1 MDIQKQKEE
10 RFRYNMELDEL
21 TITILSDVGLNAK
34 DLNGQIIPRE
44 VFINNQK
51 YEQMKPKILELK
63 KLLSSSALTALH
75 SNAKDKQRFPLLNL
89 IRQILWTYNYEMKP
103 IRKSDGYTK
112 EGVKKYK
119 RFFQIMKHVKPV
131 STL

>member
-1 MDIQKQKEE
+1 MDIQKPKEE
-10 RFRYNMELDEL
+10 KFRYSMELNDL
-21 TITILSDVGLNAK
+21 TITILSDVGINVK

-75 SNAKDKQRFPLLNL
+75 SNATDKQRFPLLNL
-89 IRQILWTYNYEMKP
+89 IRQILRTYNYDMKP

-119 RFFQIMKHVKPV
+119 RFFQIIKLVKPG